1 MAAAL
6 PVTKLASLL
15 LKTLSKPMAK
25 RIKHEASRYPWSQ
38 RLLINVGQTTHT
50 ITSRMTIWSAGYK
63 VRSITPL
70 EPDKALVNGAELLG
84 EVVVFSVSGVL
95 VVYEYNRS
103 KTKEK
108 QKEEQKLAEMQ
119 AESDHLQAKLH
130 SLDVRLKALE
140 KVVKN
145 NTSSIL
151 QIPFREKYVEPTDI
165 VSIDERST
173 VALNGKTIEPS
184 KKSNDISASSSAGG
198 INNETDTT
206 PDDSPRRQPW
216 WRFWRQ

>member
-1 MAAAL
+1 
-6 PVTKLASLL
+6 
-15 LKTLSKPMAK
+15 
-25 RIKHEASRYPWSQ
+25 
-38 RLLINVGQTTHT
+38 
-50 ITSRMTIWSAGYK
+50 MTIWSAGYK